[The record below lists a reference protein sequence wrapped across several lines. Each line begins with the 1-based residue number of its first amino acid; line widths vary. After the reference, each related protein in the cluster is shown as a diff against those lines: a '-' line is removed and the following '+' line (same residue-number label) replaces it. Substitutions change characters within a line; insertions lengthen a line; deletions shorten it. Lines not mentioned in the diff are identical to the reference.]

1 MILTHA
7 ASRKPQEAR
16 TIRISVMAPPKFLF
30 LLVVVVL
37 ASVFVASNAE
47 QPPPGRTLHLPVFFR
62 HPPDAMS
69 LASVADDDRPPL
81 RSPLQSGVAHDSGGY
96 FAALGVG
103 TPPSRALLILDTG
116 SDFTWLQCAPCRR
129 CHPQLTP
136 LYDPRRSSSY
146 APVPFASPRCR
157 DELQFPGRDART
169 GACLYALAYADGSSS
184 RGEVAADALAFSSGV
199 VRNVTIGCGR
209 DNEGLLGAAAGVLG
223 VGRGVLS
230 FPTQLA
236 AATNNAYARVF
247 SYCLGDRDARAET
260 SSSYLVFGRAT
271 EPPSAAFTPMRT
283 SARKPSQYVVD
294 MVGFSVDG
302 APVVVVAG
310 ADDLALDPATG
321 RGGVVVDSGAT
332 VSRFSLHTYAALRD
346 AFDARAAAAAG
357 MRNVRENISV
367 YDACY
372 ELLPTARVPAVAM
385 HFAGGADVVLRRRNY
400 LVPVESRGRTYYCFG
415 FMGFAPNSADERN
428 TLGNVQQQGF
438 HIVFDEERKRIGF
451 APNGC

>member
-1 MILTHA
+1 MC
-7 ASRKPQEAR
+7 
-16 TIRISVMAPPKFLF
+16 VMAPPKFLF
-30 LLVVVVL
+30 LLVVVV
-37 ASVFVASNAE
+37 FVASNAE
-47 QPPPGRTLHLPVFFR
+47 QPPPGQTLHLPVFFR
-62 HPPDAMS
+62 HPPDTMS
-69 LASVADDDRPPL
+69 LASVADNDRLPL

-103 TPPSRALLILDTG
+103 TPPARALLILDTG

-169 GACLYALAYADGSSS
+169 GACLYAFAYADGSSS
-184 RGEVAADALAFSSGV
+184 RGEVAADALAFASDV

-209 DNEGLLGAAAGVLG
+209 DNEGLLGADAGVLG
-223 VGRGVLS
+223 VGRVALS

-247 SYCLGDRDARAET
+247 SYCHGDRDARAESPT
-260 SSSYLVFGRAT
+260 SSFLVFGRAPD
-271 EPPSAAFTPMRT
+271 PPGAAFTLMRT

-332 VSRFSLHTYAALRD
+332 VSCFSRDTYAALQD
-346 AFDARAAAAAG
+346 AFDARAAAAG
-357 MRNVRENISV
+357 CGTLLW
-367 YDACY
+367 YD
-372 ELLPTARVPAVAM
+372 TI
-385 HFAGGADVVLRRRNY
+385 
-400 LVPVESRGRTYYCFG
+400 T
-415 FMGFAPNSADERN
+415 
-428 TLGNVQQQGF
+428 
-438 HIVFDEERKRIGF
+438 
-451 APNGC
+451 